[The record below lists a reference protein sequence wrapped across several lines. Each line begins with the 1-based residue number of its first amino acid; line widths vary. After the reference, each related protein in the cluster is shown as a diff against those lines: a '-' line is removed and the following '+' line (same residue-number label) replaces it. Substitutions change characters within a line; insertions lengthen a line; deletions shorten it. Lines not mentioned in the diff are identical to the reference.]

1 MLYGF
6 LELLKEKKLSE
17 FNYNLLNEGLIMSVE
32 YDVFID
38 KMNNTLRRYNVNG
51 SCDLY
56 IGKDRI
62 ILQINEKD
70 THKRKSIFQHFTNL
84 LNQTGYYV
92 SNYKID
98 NKIYNQDIDILT
110 FISNIN
116 FILYLNKRFDSESGY
131 IPEFLFHVTENKY
144 LEKIMKQG
152 LIGKS
157 KKYIENH
164 PERIYLFDTLE
175 DCYGYIDFKELSDF
189 IILKID
195 AKTLKNI
202 KLYDDPKFQP
212 TIKAYYTYDNI
223 PPYSIEKEIQSC

>member
-1 MLYGF
+1 MYGF

-17 FNYNLLNEGLIMSVE
+17 FNYDLLNEGLIMSVE

-38 KMNNTLRRYNVNG
+38 KMNDIFRKYNVNG

-56 IGKDRI
+56 VGKDRI
-62 ILQINEKD
+62 IIQINEND
-70 THKRKSIFQHFTNL
+70 IYKRKSFFKHFTNL

-98 NKIYNQDIDILT
+98 NT
-110 FISNIN
+110 FHIGDVDSLIFINNIN

-144 LEKIMKQG
+144 LEKIMKRG
-152 LIGKS
+152 IINRS

-164 PERIYLFDTLE
+164 PERIYLFDKLN
-175 DCYGYIDFKELSDF
+175 DCYDYIDFKNLSDF
-189 IILKID
+189 VILKID
-195 AKTLKNI
+195 VKTLRNI
-202 KLYDDPKFQP
+202 KLYDDPKYQP
-212 TIKAYYTYDNI
+212 TIKAHYTYDSI
-223 PPYSIEKEIQSC
+223 SPYSIVIIKK